1 MLANR
6 GSFGTFGFMYTQR
19 AVGGKASGS
28 GLIELSAPKVSPAK
42 GESIGSAPLSV
53 CSPPD
58 LFLFRVRVSEQTDNG
73 LFLLISVQSMLTT
86 SRRAFDLS
94 TPNSLRMLRRD
105 PLTRTRLESQP
116 TAIGRAAIRIFA
128 SAVEAA
134 WSLSHTR
141 ESSLRLGSARC
152 AHMRRTRV

>member
-19 AVGGKASGS
+19 AVGGKAPGS
-28 GLIELSAPKVSPAK
+28 GLIELLAPKVSPAK
-42 GESIGSAPLSV
+42 GEAIGSAPLSV

-58 LFLFRVRVSEQTDNG
+58 FFLFTVFLTVEGHNG
-73 LFLLISVQSMLTT
+73 LFLLISVQSMLPT

-128 SAVEAA
+128 SAAEAA
-134 WSLSHTR
+134 RSPSHTR
-141 ESSLRLGSARC
+141 ESSLILGSARC